1 MRSFWFDPYFWVHLA
16 GAAVV
21 PLALE
26 LCLLGLAAGN
36 PFLPLGLE
44 FLLIGSLG
52 AAPILWMQWQ
62 RPFSIYSLIF
72 LAVKPTELTEPQRK
86 ALRRFKSPVGKG
98 LSLITAAV
106 LWLVLWQ
113 LYRLAPLAS
122 ESASI
127 VPWGHVGGFLLATI
141 AFLGSNLFLQ
151 VPVSVIQVMLAS
163 EAAFAATE
171 PYPVQAVAQ
180 DFTLFG
186 IRVKQILPPLVAE
199 PEKPKPAKSSQ
210 PASGKTVLPEPP
222 ITAPIAV
229 KPDSNPS
236 TATKEPDEI
245 DETEVTPVAIDPA
258 AIPESASIILNETET
273 PDTELLQEPD
283 GLNSDGLNSDDLS
296 EDWGDADEEAP
307 IASVS
312 SGESGFIE
320 VIEAE
325 VVETFDTAGEVEN
338 IQVEVTIVAV
348 EPDAPSPES
357 LTEPDE
363 SADQIASE
371 AFEEP
376 IVAEDVSE
384 DGAIELEQLDNSETA
399 PTVNLED
406 VSEDGAIDVNVTN
419 VTDVPAVEVPAVEM
433 PAVEM
438 PEVQITAV
446 EVTEVADVTD
456 VVADE
461 ETSNWDDD
469 DESWDT

>member
-72 LAVKPTELTEPQRK
+72 LAVKPTELTEPQLK

-98 LSLITAAV
+98 LSLMTAAV
-106 LWLVLWQ
+106 LWLALWQ

-222 ITAPIAV
+222 VTAPIAV

-258 AIPESASIILNETET
+258 VIPESASIILNETET

-283 GLNSDGLNSDDLS
+283 DLNSDDLD
-296 EDWGDADEEAP
+296 EDWGDADEETP

-348 EPDAPSPES
+348 EPDATPPEK
-357 LTEPDE
+357 PDE
-363 SADQIASE
+363 SADPIASE
-371 AFEEP
+371 PFEEP

-384 DGAIELEQLDNSETA
+384 DGAIDLEQLDNSETA

-419 VTDVPAVEVPAVEM
+419 VTDVPAVEM

-438 PEVQITAV
+438 PEVQVIAV